1 MKYAETGSDLLT
13 HDDAKLKERIAAILD
28 RNRAVI
34 LSGYYDQYC
43 DYISRI
49 DARKRDAELL
59 KEVCTPVKKRFSFIL
74 DRFIETLS
82 GENGDYRLDETE
94 NDLEYASRF
103 VLPGK
108 DRDVSSH
115 EIVKETRAFVDV
127 ATKHVLDEVNSSN
140 SSVLPET
147 IANIMNGLTY
157 IVFEDLWVSSVLG
170 FRSQQI
176 VIQQLLSKLMKVQEE
191 ERQNF
196 WREIHDTVLQV
207 LAIVPLKLEIIEE
220 LSKEN
225 SASMKK
231 ELDLLKQW
239 LYTTTQNMRD
249 VCHGFNLFWVE
260 RKGLLFSLQ
269 SFVKFFEK
277 EFQLPV
283 VLDVPMKGGNIKGF
297 PGVTLFRIIQ
307 EALFNA
313 GRHSKATYARVKISA
328 SPKEIVTVVE
338 DNGTGFVVQRTS
350 RNSLA
355 FKRYGLAFMKERA
368 KVLKGSLR
376 IDSDRNAGTKITLR
390 VPSSSFSRS
399 RSPAE
404 RKASSPESA

>member
-1 MKYAETGSDLLT
+1 
-13 HDDAKLKERIAAILD
+13 
-28 RNRAVI
+28 
-34 LSGYYDQYC
+34 
-43 DYISRI
+43 
-49 DARKRDAELL
+49 
-59 KEVCTPVKKRFSFIL
+59 
-74 DRFIETLS
+74 
-82 GENGDYRLDETE
+82 LDETE

>member
-1 MKYAETGSDLLT
+1 
-13 HDDAKLKERIAAILD
+13 
-28 RNRAVI
+28 
-34 LSGYYDQYC
+34 
-43 DYISRI
+43 
-49 DARKRDAELL
+49 
-59 KEVCTPVKKRFSFIL
+59 
-74 DRFIETLS
+74 
-82 GENGDYRLDETE
+82 
-94 NDLEYASRF
+94 
-103 VLPGK
+103 
-108 DRDVSSH
+108 
-115 EIVKETRAFVDV
+115 
-127 ATKHVLDEVNSSN
+127 
-140 SSVLPET
+140 
-147 IANIMNGLTY
+147 
-157 IVFEDLWVSSVLG
+157 
-170 FRSQQI
+170 
-176 VIQQLLSKLMKVQEE
+176 
-191 ERQNF
+191 
-196 WREIHDTVLQV
+196 
-207 LAIVPLKLEIIEE
+207 
-220 LSKEN
+220 
-225 SASMKK
+225 MKK